1 MSKIVKQSL
10 TLPAP
15 ARELYA
21 MYLSPKAH
29 GAITG
34 GKVAIAGRP
43 GSSFSAFRGALRGRM
58 LQTISGRLI
67 VQSWRSSAFKKDDT
81 DSTLIIRF
89 TPKGKAGRIDLVHVN
104 VPDHDYNGVNKG
116 WKSYYWKPWRKYLAR
131 RRRKIRG

>member
-1 MSKIVKQSL
+1 VKQSV

-21 MYLSPKAH
+21 MYLSPRAH

-34 GKVAIAGRP
+34 GKVAVGSRP
-43 GSSFSAFRGALRGRM
+43 GSGFSAFGGALRGRM
-58 LQTISGRLI
+58 LQTVPGRLI
-67 VQSWRSSAFKKDDT
+67 VQSWRSSAFRKSDA

-89 TPKGKAGRIDLVHVN
+89 TPQGKSGRVDLVHVN

-116 WKSYYWKPWRKYLAR
+116 WKNYYWKPWRKYLAR
-131 RRRKIRG
+131 R